1 MWEEEMSIFSV
12 IYQWIEAIRMLVS
25 PDTPLICLAS
35 LLNLA
40 MLDDQQVLER
50 CA

>member
-1 MWEEEMSIFSV
+1 MILFSPV
-12 IYQWIEAIRMLVS
+12 YQWSEVIRTLVI

-40 MLDDQQVLER
+40 MLGDQQVLER
-50 CA
+50 CE